1 MITVEVKG
9 KRYTITKCSIVSEGE
24 AKEYLEECV
33 NLASKAHR
41 SPANGF
47 REPWMYMHLGE
58 FKDIK
63 LISCD
68 FKPPEHKSEVIY

>member
-33 NLASKAHR
+33 KLASNEHR
-41 SPANGF
+41 SPSYGF
-47 REPWMYMHLGE
+47 REPWVYGYLAE

-68 FKPPEHKSEVIY
+68 FKPPKDAEQTVY